1 MTRLI
6 NIFRRNALKKII
18 ALIAAFFMWVFVMDD
33 QDPPINGSYTVPLT
47 ISNAPYEIIPVCD
60 VKTVQIETRAPR
72 SNFIK
77 YDANAFRVYANLE
90 GMSEGSHQIT
100 PQVVMPQGF
109 ELIETTPAAIMV
121 KLDPLIE
128 RQMPIEI
135 VKQGEIASDSAIK
148 EIRESMETVT
158 VVGAKTFVD
167 NVVKVIG
174 TVNLSGSASSF
185 ETQISMKAVDENNNL
200 VTRVRVVPSV
210 ITVSVDLESGLKKRI
225 VPVVHELSTA
235 EGWELTNIIVEP
247 AQIEIVGPENIINS
261 IVTIKTV
268 PFTVQTGQRIFKG
281 KLKLNIPE
289 GIQVQDD
296 EVTISA
302 SVVRKPI
309 MRDSN

>member
-261 IVTIKTV
+261 TVTIKTV